1 MIHSLP
7 LFAAGHLLL
16 TVSMLGGG
24 LPAADASASSA
35 ARPAALRAAAV
46 DAMPGEEESL
56 DLPWDRRSVEHVWNR
71 AGFGIR
77 SEDVDAWVEAGPRA
91 LVDHLVR
98 PRPSAGEGAWVPFEY
113 EPLPYTAAEYSR
125 ASGDEK
131 RELRRRRNRW
141 YKEQFAAFRE
151 GWVEGM
157 LAGEDPLRDRMTLM
171 WHGVFTSSLE
181 TVKRPALIIQQHRTI
196 RTRAL
201 GSYSGLLHAMLED
214 PALLVYLDNDD
225 NRKGRPNENLAR
237 EVMELFALGEGNYD
251 EVDITE
257 AARSLTGAGVR
268 ASLDVA
274 TYRFNR
280 KQHDGE
286 PKTIL
291 GVRGD
296 HGPSDL
302 ADILLEQPAC
312 ASFIA
317 RTVIEY
323 LEGVPAED
331 ERVEEY
337 AARLRETGYDVGYLV
352 ERLLL
357 DPRFYRDEV
366 IGARVASPIDFLVG
380 SAIRLEA
387 DVPPGFIV
395 EAAADLGQDLFQ
407 PPNVKGWD
415 EGLAWITT
423 STFMMRGN
431 IAGAIV
437 GAVDIDTLRA
447 DATDMME
454 MSGAMDEMGPMTGK
468 EKRRAEGQQIKR
480 YEVAGLASLLR
491 KAKYEPSSME
501 ARAVRDAGAS
511 SDREVVELLSS
522 RLLAI
527 EPPEETLQM
536 LELQLREIRE
546 KYEIDAADMPRFRRK
561 NQRAFHEFSHL
572 VLSLPEA
579 QLH

>member
-1 MIHSLP
+1 MIHFLHST
-7 LFAAGHLLL
+7 AAGHLLL
-16 TVSMLGGG
+16 TLSLLGGEQ
-24 LPAADASASSA
+24 PAADASAASPSA
-35 ARPAALRAAAV
+35 PMAASGASEGTA
-46 DAMPGEEESL
+46 PGEERSL
-56 DLPWDRRSVEHVWNR
+56 GLPWDRRSVEHVWNR

-98 PRPSAGEGAWVPFEY
+98 PRPSVGDEARVPHEY
-113 EPLPYTAAEYSR
+113 EPLPYTAAEYNR
-125 ASGDEK
+125 AAGDEK
-131 RELRRRRNRW
+131 RELRKQRNRW
-141 YKEQFAAFRE
+141 FRAQFAAFRE
-151 GWVEGM
+151 GWVAGM
-157 LAGEDPLRDRMTLM
+157 VAGEDPLRDRMTLM

-181 TVKRPALIIQQHRTI
+181 TVKRPSLIIQQHETI
-196 RTRAL
+196 RSRAL

-237 EVMELFALGEGNYD
+237 EVMELFALGEGNYG
-251 EVDITE
+251 EVDISE
-257 AARSLTGAGVR
+257 AARSLTGAGV
-268 ASLDVA
+268 APALDVA
-274 TYRFNR
+274 TYRFNPKR
-280 KQHDGE
+280 HDTE
-286 PKTIL
+286 SKTIL
-291 GVRGD
+291 GVRGN
-296 HGPSDL
+296 HGPADL
-302 ADILLEQPAC
+302 ADILLDQPAC
-312 ASFIA
+312 SSFVA

-323 LEGVPAED
+323 LEGVPAAD

-337 AARLRETGYDVGYLV
+337 ASRLRETGYDVGYLV

-366 IGARVASPIDFLVG
+366 IGARVSSPIDFLVG
-380 SAIRLEA
+380 SAIRLDSDLPTA
-387 DVPPGFIV
+387 FIV

-415 EGLAWITT
+415 EGIAWITT

-437 GAVDIDTLRA
+437 GAVDIETLRA
-447 DATDMME
+447 DASDMMD

-468 EKRRAEGQQIKR
+468 QKRKSEGQQIRR
-480 YEVAGLASLLR
+480 YEVAGLASILR
-491 KAKYEPSSME
+491 RAKYEPSSME

-511 SDREVVELLSS
+511 SDREVVELLAA

-527 EPPEETLQM
+527 EPPDETLQM

-546 KYEIDAADMPRFRRK
+546 KYEVEAADLPRF
-561 NQRAFHEFSHL
+561 FHEFSHL